1 MHPVRLVA
9 RSTPDTLDTGATA
22 WGLGIPPRVLVLW
35 LMLGLAA
42 VRLSLA
48 ALHPSFLGVDGGA
61 YLLGMFQYIGG
72 PEQTGIERPPLAPG
86 FLLVPTTWLFG
97 VTPLGFNLYAAL
109 GSLVIFP
116 PFYLLARRVLGPT
129 WAILA
134 VVALSLDWEQWV
146 LLVTGVV
153 PVLGFGGICLALWA
167 MVGLAEDGERD
178 NVGVA
183 GRDWIHAIALLIS
196 IVLIALSNQTSTAL
210 ALVSLGVA
218 WLVLPRKPFIGF
230 ILALGGLIAI
240 GMAWPWYERVLP
252 GSDQVAYQG
261 PLFYLPGIGESRWY
275 QAGIVLGFLAWGWW
289 KVKGEKPPAIR
300 ALTAL
305 IVAHSLLSLVW
316 SSDEAVM
323 NLLFRSGI
331 WQMVP
336 FWIVA
341 VWLVRE
347 AFQGRPW
354 LPWALGIG
362 IVLASVGTAYI
373 WSHQPSKSMHMSA
386 DVLAATRALELDEV
400 ERIGS
405 NGESRANWIAAV
417 TGKPVVWVQPVP
429 PSPRYV
435 DAERMARCDLGWLA
449 GCATGFVSH
458 WIIDRTDMGIPTRIN
473 TAPNPSSPWEQV
485 GKDAPWLK
493 LEWEQGNVEIWASR
507 LPGSGS
513 GGALSVPQEA
523 G

>member
-1 MHPVRLVA
+1 MLPVRSVA
-9 RSTPDTLDTGATA
+9 RSTRDTLDTGSTA
-22 WGLGIPPRVLVLW
+22 WGLGIPPRVLLVLF
-35 LMLGLAA
+35 LLGLAA

-48 ALHPSFLGVDGGA
+48 VLHPTFMGVDGGA

-109 GSLVIFP
+109 GSLAIFP

-129 WAILA
+129 WAVLA

-167 MVGLAEDGERD
+167 MVGMAEDDKRD
-178 NVGVA
+178 DV
-183 GRDWIHAIALLIS
+183 DAIGSQWVHGIVLLFS
-196 IVLIALSNQTSTAL
+196 IPLIALSSQTSAAL

-218 WLVLPRKPFIGF
+218 WVVLPGKARTGF
-230 ILALGGLIAI
+230 VLGLGGLTAI
-240 GMAWPWYERVLP
+240 GMAWPWYEGVLP

-261 PLFYLPGIGESRWY
+261 PLFFLPGIGESRWY
-275 QAGIVLGFLAWGWW
+275 QACIVLGFLAWGWW

-331 WQMVP
+331 WQSVP

-341 VWLVRE
+341 VWFVRE
-347 AFQGRPW
+347 AFQGRSW
-354 LPWALGIG
+354 LPWALGVGVCMAAI
-362 IVLASVGTAYI
+362 GTAYI
-373 WSHQPSKSMHMSA
+373 WSHQPARSMHMSP
-386 DVLAATRALELDEV
+386 DVLAATRALDLGDV

-405 NGESRANWIAAV
+405 NGESRANWDCGGDWQARRLGAARL
-417 TGKPVVWVQPVP
+417 T
-429 PSPRYV
+429 
-435 DAERMARCDLGWLA
+435 
-449 GCATGFVSH
+449 
-458 WIIDRTDMGIPTRIN
+458 IPALRGGGEN
-473 TAPNPSSPWEQV
+473 
-485 GKDAPWLK
+485 
-493 LEWEQGNVEIWASR
+493 
-507 LPGSGS
+507 
-513 GGALSVPQEA
+513 GALRPGLAFRLRDGIREPLDNRQNGHGDTDQDKHRAEPVCALVSDRRERALVGAGVEA
-523 G
+523 GECGGLGEPHPGGVAYLHR